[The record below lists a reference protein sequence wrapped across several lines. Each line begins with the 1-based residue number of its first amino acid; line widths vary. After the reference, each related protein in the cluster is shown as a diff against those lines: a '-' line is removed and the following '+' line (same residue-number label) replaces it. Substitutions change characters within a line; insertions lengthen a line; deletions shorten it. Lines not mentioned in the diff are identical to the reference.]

1 MKTKELQ
8 VIVRPRAI
16 LVAVIKKKKK
26 AGKGGSCGQKEGACI
41 NGLGGGVENQWEGRV
56 RTAPGGYKMKAG
68 SLNVLD
74 KVGLIYK
81 TCFLYFSNSRL
92 PRMHPVFLSIS
103 SYFKV

>member
-16 LVAVIKKKKK
+16 LVAVIKKNQ

-41 NGLGGGVENQWEGRV
+41 NGLGGGVENQREGRV
-56 RTAPGGYKMKAG
+56 RTAPGGFKMKAG

-74 KVGLIYK
+74 KVGLIFK
-81 TCFLYFSNSRL
+81 TCFLYFANSRL
-92 PRMHPVFLSIS
+92 ARMHPVFISIS